1 MYPFSF
7 DMSLLTWHGNSHIIL
22 VLPVAAALFHTLKK
36 LSRPSLLMFLKYTN
50 KKVLVNLQDKP
61 RQVGYLKQSLL

>member
-22 VLPVAAALFHTLKK
+22 VLPVAAAPFHTLKK